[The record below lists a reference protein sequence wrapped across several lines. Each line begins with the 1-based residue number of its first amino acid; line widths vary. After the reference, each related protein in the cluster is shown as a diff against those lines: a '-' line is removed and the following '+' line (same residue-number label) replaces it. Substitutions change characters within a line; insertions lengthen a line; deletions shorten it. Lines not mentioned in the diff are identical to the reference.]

1 MGSSGDLHSTGHS
14 EERNSF
20 DVSPWAELSV
30 QGLHTLAPSLGSRE
44 PQGAHSLVGRA
55 TGLTALQT
63 PNPAHGAQAPSLQLI
78 VALSQTLPA
87 ALPSL
92 TPLPATPASLQ
103 QLAKLPPPWSLQM
116 NAIPS
121 AWTALPPTPPC
132 LSSHLVREL
141 SSDLSHYSLTVL
153 CSPENLSL
161 ILAAHLLAV

>member
-30 QGLHTLAPSLGSRE
+30 QGLHTLAPSLRSRE

-78 VALSQTLPA
+78 IALSQTLPCSA
-87 ALPSL
+87 LTHSTPSHASLPSAACQAPPTL
-92 TPLPATPASLQ
+92 EPANERYSLCLECSPAS
-103 QLAKLPPPWSLQM
+103 
-116 NAIPS
+116 
-121 AWTALPPTPPC
+121 
-132 LSSHLVREL
+132 SSHGCFLFSR
-141 SSDLSHYSLTVL
+141 SLGL
-153 CSPENLSL
+153 CSAVTWSENSPLTSL
-161 ILAAHLLAV
+161 IIL